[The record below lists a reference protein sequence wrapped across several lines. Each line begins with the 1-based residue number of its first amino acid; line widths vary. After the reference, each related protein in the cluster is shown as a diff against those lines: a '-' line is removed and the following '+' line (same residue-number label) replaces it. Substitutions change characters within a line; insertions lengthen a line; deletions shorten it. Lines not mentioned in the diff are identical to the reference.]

1 MVGFA
6 CNGRLMT
13 SLLKPSG
20 RIAPLTEEEL
30 SRLDVLLAACPG
42 GRSLSLVQADGL
54 LAALAAGPTQSGPA
68 EYWPVIFGRPVDSTL
83 LREMP
88 HVDEAMLLLA
98 RHWNS
103 MCDTLAAGALLGPL
117 LVQSPKGPCGFALW
131 ARGFVGG
138 VRMHHDLWLPLLE
151 DTQHGPL
158 LAPVYSLANDDASAR
173 SGPVGL
179 READLLD
186 DITLA
191 LAQVYRFFRQPQA
204 TGAEGAPSRFVP
216 SDRERRGTARA

>member
-1 MVGFA
+1 MA
-6 CNGRLMT
+6 

-42 GRSLSLVQADGL
+42 RRSLSLVQADGL
-54 LAALAAGPTQSGPA
+54 LAALAAGPVQSGPA
-68 EYWPVIFGRPVDSTL
+68 EHWPVIFGRPVDSTL

-117 LVQSPKGPCGFALW
+117 LVQSPQGPCDFAQW
-131 ARGFVGG
+131 ARGFVRG
-138 VRMHHDLWLPLLE
+138 VRMHHEQWLPLLE
-151 DTQHGPL
+151 DARQGPL
-158 LAPVYSLANDDASAR
+158 LAPVYTLASEADPAR
-173 SGPVGL
+173 TDPVGV

-186 DITLA
+186 EITLA
-191 LAQVYRFFRQPQA
+191 LAEVYRFFRQPQA
-204 TGAEGAPSRFVP
+204 AGAEGVPSRIRP
-216 SDRERRGTARA
+216 LDMAGRCTSPP